1 MADIF
6 PKVDDVIQKPDAGMY
21 ASKLKRTKPDSTG
34 IVNYGLSRL
43 VDMEEQLDE
52 QALLDQYQGDLA
64 STNQQRTGLAEIAA
78 RANAEMEA
86 RQQNLNFGAATKDRI
101 ALEPLMQAAGVP
113 MDPSGQ
119 QEMDAI
125 NKQGLLAKIAKDS
138 ADAAKSRS
146 EGGQKKEIERTN
158 DSLSGKNAVKLK
170 GPWTVNDLPTLINEH
185 GLDPTEARALLSGKS
200 NYSLLGDQTSSMGGQ
215 SSFHSQAATAAAPPT
230 SIKVGGQS
238 IPLQGARPSG
248 DGNFEVEVF
257 DGKRQA
263 NRTVIVDGEGRVIG
277 AKN

>member
-6 PKVDDVIQKPDAGMY
+6 PKVDDVIQKPDAAMY
-21 ASKLKRTKPDSTG
+21 ASKLKRTRPDSTG

-43 VDMEEQLDE
+43 VDIEEQLDE
-52 QALLDQYQGDLA
+52 QALLDQYQEQLT
-64 STNQQRTGLAEIAA
+64 STNSQRSKLAEIAA
-78 RANAEMEA
+78 AANAEMES
-86 RQQNLNFGAATKDRI
+86 RKDNLNFAAAVKDRI
-101 ALEPLMQAAGVP
+101 ELAPVMQTAGIP
-113 MDPSGQ
+113 MNPDGQ
-119 QEMDAI
+119 TELDAI

-138 ADAAKSRS
+138 ADAAKSHS
-146 EGGQKKEIERTN
+146 DGMKKKIKYGYDEQSGKTGITLEGDWTPQELVAKGIPQQRAEQI
-158 DSLSGKNAVKLK
+158 LSGDS
-170 GPWTVNDLPTLINEH
+170 TF
-185 GLDPTEARALLSGKS
+185 ALT
-200 NYSLLGDQTSSMGGQ
+200 GDQTSNMGGQ
-215 SSFHSQAATAAAPPT
+215 SNFHSQAATAAAPPT
-230 SIKVGGQS
+230 SIKVGGQA